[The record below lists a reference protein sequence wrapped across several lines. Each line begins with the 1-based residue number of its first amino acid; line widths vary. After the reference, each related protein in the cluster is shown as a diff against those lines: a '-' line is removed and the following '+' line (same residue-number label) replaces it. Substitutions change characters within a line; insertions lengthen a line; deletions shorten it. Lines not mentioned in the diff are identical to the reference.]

1 MDNWSIGSVVDAW
14 APKGVGPG
22 PAAFA
27 RTVVGAAVPP
37 SPARARSLLWAA
49 SRAGAWAESVGLEL
63 RAEVVLAVPVIERY
77 MLVGHPWASEL
88 SRRTQRANLRFL
100 ARRILPVRP
109 PAPAG
114 PPRARAKAAYSAAEV
129 AGFLALAAAQ
139 PTEARRHRLGG
150 YLCAGLGAGLAG
162 AELRGLTGEAVM
174 ARDGGLVVE
183 VGGARA
189 RVVPVL
195 ARYGP
200 GLAAAAVF
208 AGARPLCG
216 GSSPTR
222 KNLTADLVGR
232 LAGGGGLPR
241 LEGGRLRST
250 WLAEHLD
257 RLGLS
262 VLMAAAGL
270 SCSQRLGDLAAA
282 ITPVDQ
288 DQAMVILGAR

>member
-1 MDNWSIGSVVDAW
+1 
-14 APKGVGPG
+14 
-22 PAAFA
+22 
-27 RTVVGAAVPP
+27 
-37 SPARARSLLWAA
+37 
-49 SRAGAWAESVGLEL
+49 
-63 RAEVVLAVPVIERY
+63 
-77 MLVGHPWASEL
+77 EL

-100 ARRILPVRP
+100 ARRILPVHL

-129 AGFLALAAAQ
+129 AGFL
-139 PTEARRHRLGG
+139 
-150 YLCAGLGAGLAG
+150 
-162 AELRGLTGEAVM
+162 V
-174 ARDGGLVVE
+174 
-183 VGGARA
+183 
-189 RVVPVL
+189 
-195 ARYGP
+195 
-200 GLAAAAVF
+200 LAAAAVF